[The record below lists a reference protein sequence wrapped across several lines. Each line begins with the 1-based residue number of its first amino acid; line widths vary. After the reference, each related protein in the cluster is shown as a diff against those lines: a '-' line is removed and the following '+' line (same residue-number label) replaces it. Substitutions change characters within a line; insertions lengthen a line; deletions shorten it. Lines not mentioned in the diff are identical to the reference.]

1 MIMEKYKGLNVAIT
15 GGAGFIGSN
24 LAEKLVGYGANV
36 LIIDNLLYGNKA
48 SHLIG
53 HKLLTIEKADVR
65 DAKAMTKLLDCVDIV
80 FHLAA
85 IVGVEETQLDPY
97 EVLDVEIGGTV
108 NVLKACSTNKVKRF
122 IFGSSSEVY
131 GDSKEPMKE
140 DSCLAPRS
148 TYAVT
153 KLVGEEYCRAFHL
166 KHGLKYSILRYFNIY
181 GPRQDERFVISR
193 FIKRTLTNEPI
204 IIYGDGKQTRD
215 FTYID
220 DAVKGTL
227 LAASSTKAIGEAFNL
242 GTKVT
247 TSINQL
253 ASEITTTISNKKI
266 KPEYVDYDK
275 TRPRE
280 IEIYNRLAD
289 ITKAE
294 HVLGYSPSIDLR
306 TGIKKLLSLD
316 KRFSVIS

>member
-1 MIMEKYKGLNVAIT
+1 MESYKGKNIAIT
-15 GGAGFIGSN
+15 GGAGFIGSH
-24 LAEKLVGYGANV
+24 LTEKLLSLGANV

-53 HKLLTIEKADVR
+53 NKLLRIEKTDVR
-65 DAKAMTKLLDCVDIV
+65 DAKAMPKLLDCMDLV

-85 IVGVEETQLDPY
+85 IVGVEETQLNPY

-108 NVLKACSTNKVKRF
+108 NLLRACTIAKVKRL

-140 DSCLAPRS
+140 NSCLAPRS
-148 TYAVT
+148 TYAVA
-153 KLVGEEYCRAFHL
+153 KLVGEEYCRAYYL
-166 KHGLKYSILRYFNIY
+166 KHRLNYTILRYFNIY

-193 FIKRTLTNEPI
+193 FIKQTMTNEPI
-204 IIYGDGKQTRD
+204 RIYGDGKQTRD
-215 FTYID
+215 FTFID
-220 DAVKGTL
+220 DTIEGTL
-227 LAASSTKAIGEAFNL
+227 LAAKSSKAIGEAFNI
-242 GTKVT
+242 GTRAT
-247 TSINQL
+247 TSINEL
-253 ASEITTTISNKKI
+253 ASEITGAIANKKI

-280 IEIYNRLAD
+280 IEVYNRLAD
-289 ITKAE
+289 VSKAE
-294 HVLGYSPSIDLR
+294 SILKYTPTVALR
-306 TGIKKLLSLD
+306 EGIKRLLNSD